1 MSLIQLKG
9 LNKIKKFKN
18 YIIFLFLFLFFF
30 QTLNSNEPI
39 DIWKKKE
46 EGPKIKKID
55 DQLNNQIPE
64 KKIDV
69 SKIKIEENKG
79 IEILENK
86 REESEIKLVGLYD
99 PQKNDF
105 KLDMWSNSDGEAIK
119 KTFKRIEKI
128 KLSKF
133 SENIF
138 MNTIMTY
145 SYAPKNKLSESE
157 FLKLK
162 INWLI
167 KNQKN
172 NTIEKFLNNNLEFNG
187 KSKLIKHLVDYYIS
201 LADISEGCKKS
212 NFISKEIKDSYLQKF
227 RVYCLVLNK
236 KNEEA
241 QLNFDLLREQGKS
254 DNFFDNKILF
264 LLGIQEKPDNK
275 ISDKNLLYFYL
286 SSITV
291 ENFKYE
297 PTQKTDKNIWK
308 YLTASNLIAI
318 DKLKDEKVIKKY
330 EVAANQGN
338 FDKDKIF
345 EIYLSIPFDISQL
358 INAETVYQSLLGYQ
372 SRALIY
378 QKFLLSDNIEN
389 KLNLL
394 FLLKNLFEKDNLNNV
409 YNEYLSKTLK
419 KFEPNEI
426 PKEFKK
432 IVERNIILEKDNEL
446 GKIKYDDKVLHRS
459 KVIKIF
465 TEENSDKEKI
475 SKDFSKLYKKI
486 SKNRKYFFSIKDL
499 ILLDTLSSDGIEM
512 PKDLNITDLSKNLTI
527 PSNINSLVEKGEIGM
542 LMLKLVEIIGSDD
555 IENLD
560 PETLYFII
568 KVLNKAEIKKVR
580 NQILNLTLPL
590 RV

>member
-55 DQLNNQIPE
+55 NQLNNQIPE
-64 KKIDV
+64 KKIDI
-69 SKIKIEENKG
+69 SKIKIEENEG

-105 KLDMWSNSDGEAIK
+105 KLDMWSYSDGEAIK

>member
-64 KKIDV
+64 KKIDI
-69 SKIKIEENKG
+69 SKIKIEENEG